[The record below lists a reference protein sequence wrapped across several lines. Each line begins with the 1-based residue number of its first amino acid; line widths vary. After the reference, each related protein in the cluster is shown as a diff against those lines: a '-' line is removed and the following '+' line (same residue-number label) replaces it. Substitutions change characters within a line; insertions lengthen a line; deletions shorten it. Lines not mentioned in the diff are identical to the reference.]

1 MMTFDEIDDVAS
13 EILVFY
19 AGYGVNSEKWW
30 QAKDKIK
37 LLRESDD
44 ERCFLDKLKPLYE
57 SDDGRERGFFYLP
70 PEVGI
75 SVYIHG
81 VADVSHLLLVDDGLL
96 NDEIKK
102 CFIGFDITDKDG
114 KSDTFTIRK
123 GIEQY
128 RNESG
133 NTLRVYWKDNVPTD
147 EKPMSE
153 NERNTLLKL
162 ILGMAIDG
170 YSYQV
175 NDDRSPLTGTTSD
188 GLSAMLKTHG
198 IEISHKTIK
207 KYLTEAKEKCMHKK

>member
-1 MMTFDEIDDVAS
+1 MMTLDEIEDVAS

-19 AGYGVNSEKWW
+19 AGYGFNE
-30 QAKDKIK
+30 AIK
-37 LLRESDD
+37 TKYRANELHL
-44 ERCFLDKLKPLYE
+44 PH
-57 SDDGRERGFFYLP
+57 DDGRERGFFYLP
-70 PEVGI
+70 PKVGI
-75 SVYIHG
+75 SAYIHG
-81 VADVSHLLLVDDGLL
+81 VADVSYLVD
-96 NDEIKK
+96 NVVSKP
-102 CFIGFDITDKDG
+102 FIGFHITDKDG

-133 NTLRVYWKDNVPTD
+133 NTLRFYWKDNVPTD